1 MSLTIPIILGTVREG
16 RQGLR
21 AARFLMRRLTEAGH
35 EAPLVDP
42 AELQLPLLQRMYKEY
57 PAGEAPEPLERLAQ
71 LYRRADA
78 FVVVSAEYNHS
89 IPPALSNTLDHFL
102 EEYFWRPSGIV
113 CYSAGR
119 YGGVRAAMQLRAML
133 GELGTP
139 SIPSLL
145 PIRRSDK
152 RSTKRATRVIRAS
165 TGPRRG
171 SSLNLSGM
179 RRPCVGNGS
188 TGPLIE
194 EGSAMPRLSTHVLDT
209 ARGCPAAGVSLVL
222 SRFEDGRHRTVLYE
236 TKTNQDGRTDT
247 PLLEGDGFKVGQYE
261 IAFHVGAYFREQ
273 GLTLPEPLFL
283 DIVPLRFGIA
293 DPSGHYHVPLL
304 VSPWSYSTYRG
315 S

>member
-21 AARFLMRRLTEAGH
+21 AARFMMRRLTEAGH
-35 EAPLVDP
+35 AAPLVDP

-57 PAGEAPEPLERLAQ
+57 PAGAAPEPLERLAQ

-145 PIRRSDK
+145 PIPEIGKALDQEGHASDA
-152 RSTKRATRVIRAS
+152 RLDQSATRFIAELVWYAEALRRQRA
-165 TGPRRG
+165 
-171 SSLNLSGM
+171 
-179 RRPCVGNGS
+179 
-188 TGPLIE
+188 
-194 EGSAMPRLSTHVLDT
+194 EG
-209 ARGCPAAGVSLVL
+209 
-222 SRFEDGRHRTVLYE
+222 
-236 TKTNQDGRTDT
+236 T
-247 PLLEGDGFKVGQYE
+247 PY
-261 IAFHVGAYFREQ
+261 
-273 GLTLPEPLFL
+273 
-283 DIVPLRFGIA
+283 
-293 DPSGHYHVPLL
+293 
-304 VSPWSYSTYRG
+304 
-315 S
+315 